1 MRFAFLVH
9 PLSEETRQLL
19 ELDWGNTSS
28 ISQDLIGLC
37 QDLERAVG
45 GVRRSSE
52 AGGLKGVRVVD
63 ELSGV
68 VSALG
73 ARTEGRLY
81 EIPMDAYAILDD
93 TAQALE
99 YMEEAV
105 HMAADWGAKIV
116 GLGSMT
122 GIVGGQG
129 AYLSERAPVP
139 VTTGNSLTV
148 YAAIENLVYACSE
161 AGMDLAEE
169 TVAVIGI
176 PGSIATAA
184 ARLLASR
191 VKSLVLVAR
200 RPSTRAA
207 RVAEELGAE
216 LLLEIPEALGRA
228 RVVFSATSSGD
239 CIDQRWL
246 SRGSLVADVAV
257 PTDIQGTVAQREDV
271 LLLTG
276 GLSKVPET
284 MSLDSRYLW
293 FHHGMVPSCL
303 AETIVLGLEDR
314 AECFSLGRNLQPQ
327 RIEEIGRLA
336 SGHGF
341 SFSRL
346 YSFGVPLEES
356 VLVRYRKAIARGVV
370 TSGNR
375 RQQSG
380 WGVKQQAPAPPTAER
395 LAPRAA
401 GLYRR
406 YVNPVLMALI
416 AKNGFVKTFV
426 RGEGTQVWD
435 AEGHAYLDFVAGYG
449 SLNLGHNHPA
459 VVRAVHTAMTAGSP
473 GFSPASVNP
482 FAAALAEQ
490 LATVSPP
497 GLEITFFANSGT
509 EAVEAALKLARKA
522 TGRSGLL
529 YCRRSY
535 HGKSLGSLSVTGN
548 PTYQEPFGPL
558 VPGCEAVPYGDLEAL
573 QRALSQGRFAAF
585 VVEPIQGEGGM
596 IVPPAG
602 YLPEAQA
609 LCRKVGTLLVVDE
622 VQTGLGR
629 TGAMFAVDHLG
640 VEPDVMTLA
649 KSLGGGLVPIGAM
662 LARRDL
668 WLKAYGTVQS
678 FALHTST
685 FGGGSLA
692 CAAGLAALEVL
703 RREDLPANAAARG
716 RQLLDGLSDLCARC
730 KVLRE
735 VRGQG
740 LLICLEFH
748 SLPNSLRS
756 QVKDLGSREITSYLI
771 PNLEGML
778 DPLGALYVMN
788 ALLEKHCIYTQTTRS
803 NPCVL
808 RVQPPLTITAG
819 EVTRFLKA
827 VEDCCLEIEF
837 CLNLVDGVVAKSS
850 LGQHKSRPPSKQ
862 EGSPQTLFRPA
873 R

>member
-1 MRFAFLVH
+1 MKFAFLVH

-19 ELDWGNTSS
+19 ELEWGDMSS
-28 ISQDLIGLC
+28 ISQDLIGLA
-37 QDLERAVG
+37 QELHRSVKR
-45 GVRRSSE
+45 VRRD
-52 AGGLKGVRVVD
+52 GTRGPGCVRVVD
-63 ELSGV
+63 ELTGV
-68 VSALG
+68 ASVLG
-73 ARTEGRLY
+73 SKCEGRLY
-81 EIPMDAYAILDD
+81 EIPMDAYAILED
-93 TAQALE
+93 TGQALQ

-105 HMAADWGAKIV
+105 EMAADWGAKIV

-129 AYLSERAPVP
+129 SYLAERAPVP

-148 YAAIENLVYACSE
+148 YAAIENLQAACVE
-161 AGMDLAEE
+161 AGVDLSSE

-191 VKSLVLVAR
+191 AKSLVLVAR
-200 RPSTRAA
+200 RQSTRAT

-216 LLLEIPEALGRA
+216 LLLEIPEALARA
-228 RVVFSATSSGD
+228 RVVLSATSSGD

-246 SRGSLVADVAV
+246 RRGSLVTDVAV
-257 PTDIQGTVAQREDV
+257 PTDVMGSTAQREDA
-271 LLLTG
+271 LILTG
-276 GLSKVPET
+276 GLSRVPET

-314 AECFSLGRNLQPQ
+314 PECFSLGRNLEPE

-336 SGHGF
+336 HGHGF
-341 SFSRL
+341 SFSQL
-346 YSFGVPLEES
+346 YSFGSPLADS
-356 VLVRYRKAIARGVV
+356 VLVRYRKAMARNVDS
-370 TSGNR
+370 SGDHR
-375 RQQSG
+375 ERSG
-380 WGVKQQAPAPPTAER
+380 GAKTEGPAARTAER
-395 LAPRAA
+395 LGPRAA
-401 GLYRR
+401 DLYHR

-416 AKNGFVKTFV
+416 AKNGFIKTFV
-426 RGEGTQVWD
+426 RGEGTRVWD
-435 AEGHAYLDFVAGYG
+435 TGGKEYLDFVAGYG

-459 VVRAVHTAMTAGSP
+459 VVEAVQTAIAAGSP

-490 LATVSPP
+490 LATISPP

-548 PTYQEPFGPL
+548 PDYQKPFGPL
-558 VPGCEAVPYGDLEAL
+558 LPGCEAVPYGDLESLA
-573 QRALSQGRFAAF
+573 RALLDERFAAF

-602 YLPEAQA
+602 YLREAQA
-609 LCRKVGTLLVVDE
+609 LCRKAGTLLVVDE

-629 TGAMFAVDHLG
+629 TGTMFAVDSLG
-640 VEPDVMTLA
+640 VEPDLMTLA

-668 WLKAYGTVQS
+668 WLKAYGSIGS
-678 FALHTST
+678 FTLHTST

-692 CAAGLAALEVL
+692 CAAGLATLDVL
-703 RREDLPANAAARG
+703 RRDDLAANAAARG
-716 RQLLDGLSDLCARC
+716 RQLREGLADLSARC
-730 KVLRE
+730 GVLRE
-735 VRGQG
+735 VRGEG
-740 LLICLEFH
+740 LLIGLEFH
-748 SLPNSLRS
+748 PLSPSLTAHI
-756 QVKDLGSREITSYLI
+756 KDLGSGEVGSYLV
-771 PNLEGML
+771 PNLETML
-778 DPLGALYVMN
+778 KTLTMIYVIN
-788 ALLEKHCIYTQTTRS
+788 ALQEKHGIYTQATRS
-803 NPCVL
+803 NPLVL
-808 RVQPPLTITAG
+808 RIQPPLTITAD
-819 EVTRFLKA
+819 EVTQFLA
-827 VEDCCLEIEF
+827 AIEDCALEIEF
-837 CLNLVDGVVAKSS
+837 CLNLVDEALTKSGT
-850 LGQHKSRPPSKQ
+850 GQHQSQPNNN
-862 EGSPQTLFRPA
+862 TLNNPTSHPA
-873 R
+873 N

>member
-1 MRFAFLVH
+1 
-9 PLSEETRQLL
+9 
-19 ELDWGNTSS
+19 
-28 ISQDLIGLC
+28 
-37 QDLERAVG
+37 
-45 GVRRSSE
+45 
-52 AGGLKGVRVVD
+52 
-63 ELSGV
+63 
-68 VSALG
+68 
-73 ARTEGRLY
+73 
-81 EIPMDAYAILDD
+81 
-93 TAQALE
+93 
-99 YMEEAV
+99 MEEAV

-200 RPSTRAA
+200 RPSPRAS

-558 VPGCEAVPYGDLEAL
+558 
-573 QRALSQGRFAAF
+573 
-585 VVEPIQGEGGM
+585 
-596 IVPPAG
+596 
-602 YLPEAQA
+602 LP
-609 LCRKVGTLLVVDE
+609 
-622 VQTGLGR
+622 GLGR

-692 CAAGLAALEVL
+692 CAAGLAALEGL
-703 RREDLPANAAARG
+703 RPQDLPANPPARG

-740 LLICLEFH
+740 LLIGLEFH

-771 PNLEGML
+771 PNLEWML